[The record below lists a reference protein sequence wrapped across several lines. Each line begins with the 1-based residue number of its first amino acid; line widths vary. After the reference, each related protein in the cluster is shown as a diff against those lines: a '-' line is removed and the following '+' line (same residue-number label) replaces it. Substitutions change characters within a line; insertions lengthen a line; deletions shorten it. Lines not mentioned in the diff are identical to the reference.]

1 MGLPENTPAALGG
14 LRIADF
20 SRVLAGPLST
30 MVLADLGAEVVKV
43 ERPGSGDDTRSWG
56 PPHDDTGTSTYFD
69 AVNRN
74 KTSLT
79 LDLGTPEGVAAARE
93 LVASADVVVQ
103 NFRPGV
109 MERLGLG
116 WAELSADRPDL
127 VYCSISAF
135 GSGAGATLPGYDLIV
150 QAVGGLMSIT
160 GEPDGDPQKVGVAL
174 IDVVAGLYAT
184 VGVLA
189 ALRHRDATGEGQ
201 LVEVDLLS
209 ALLGAM
215 ANQST
220 AYTAAGVVARRMGN
234 DHPSVAPYELLPAA
248 DGRFAVA
255 VGNDRLFGVFCAALG
270 RPELAADPRY
280 ATNLERV
287 AHRELLRLELVGVLR
302 ATPAAEWVSRLQA
315 AGVPAGPVNDI
326 AGAFALADSLGLEP
340 VVQVPRAD
348 GTTLA
353 LPRNP
358 IRMSRTPATYRTA
371 PPPLGGAA
379 APGPTTPGPA
389 VPGAGR

>member
-1 MGLPENTPAALGG
+1 
-14 LRIADF
+14 
-20 SRVLAGPLST
+20 
-30 MVLADLGAEVVKV
+30 
-43 ERPGSGDDTRSWG
+43 
-56 PPHDDTGTSTYFD
+56 
-69 AVNRN
+69 
-74 KTSLT
+74 
-79 LDLGTPEGVAAARE
+79 
-93 LVASADVVVQ
+93 
-103 NFRPGV
+103 
-109 MERLGLG
+109 
-116 WAELSADRPDL
+116 
-127 VYCSISAF
+127 
-135 GSGAGATLPGYDLIV
+135 
-150 QAVGGLMSIT
+150 MSVT

-174 IDVVAGLYAT
+174 VDVVAGLYAT

-287 AHRELLRLELVGVLR
+287 AHREQLRADLDGVLR
-302 ATPAAEWVSRLQA
+302 ATPALEWVSRLQA
-315 AGVPAGPVNDI
+315 AGVPAGPVNDV
-326 AGAFALADSLGLEP
+326 AGAFALADSLGLQP
-340 VVQVPRAD
+340 VVHVPRAD
-348 GTTLA
+348 GSTLA

-379 APGPTTPGPA
+379 PAGTDGPGTAARGAGAPERPAAGPSVPGPRLTA
-389 VPGAGR
+389 VGGVEEDS